1 MLQPVMASMGN
12 VDGMDGGD
20 TEMKKKPDLLMLLAV
35 VIGMGVLV
43 TELAYGMMSADNRPA
58 QTQASNYRQ

>member
-1 MLQPVMASMGN
+1 
-12 VDGMDGGD
+12 
-20 TEMKKKPDLLMLLAV
+20 MKKKPDLLAMLAL

-58 QTQASNYRQ
+58 QTQTSYYKQ